1 VICVTGIACRTPY
14 ISELTSHMIS
24 TQEPVFLLHDQ
35 KICPRQIVI
44 QGFLYHY
51 ISQGTLDLSPLN
63 QSGKAFKGPVK
74 GCLDIIG
81 KTACWQLP
89 HSEMVC
95 DTLAAHALPRTR
107 LIGAVTFLEILFLFT
122 FHGSTST
129 QPDSYCTYGLNLVIS
144 LGLKTNGYLLPG
156 KH

>member
-1 VICVTGIACRTPY
+1 
-14 ISELTSHMIS
+14 MIS

-35 KICPRQIVI
+35 KRRPRQIAI
-44 QGFLYHY
+44 QGLLYHY
-51 ISQGTLDLSPLN
+51 ISQEALDLSPLN

-74 GCLDIIG
+74 GGLDIIG

-107 LIGAVTFLEILFLFT
+107 LIGAVTFLDILFLFT
-122 FHGSTST
+122 LHGSTST
-129 QPDSYCTYGLNLVIS
+129 QRDSYCTYGLNLVIL

-156 KH
+156 IH

>member
-1 VICVTGIACRTPY
+1 
-14 ISELTSHMIS
+14 MIKRDPHS
-24 TQEPVFLLHDQ
+24 DSNPGVPLPLLSQEA
-35 KICPRQIVI
+35 
-44 QGFLYHY
+44 
-51 ISQGTLDLSPLN
+51 LDLSPLN

-74 GCLDIIG
+74 AGLDIIG

-122 FHGSTST
+122 FHGRPPHS
-129 QPDSYCTYGLNLVIS
+129 VIAIAHT
-144 LGLKTNGYLLPG
+144 G
-156 KH
+156 

>member
-1 VICVTGIACRTPY
+1 MRYRDSLSHTIHIRAHISHDLDPRTC
-14 ISELTSHMIS
+14 SCCMIKRDAHS
-24 TQEPVFLLHDQ
+24 DSNPGVPLPLL
-35 KICPRQIVI
+35 
-44 QGFLYHY
+44 
-51 ISQGTLDLSPLN
+51 SQGALDLSPLN

-74 GCLDIIG
+74 GGLDIIG

-95 DTLAAHALPRTR
+95 DTLAAHALPRTG
-107 LIGAVTFLEILFLFT
+107 LIGAVTVLKILFLFT

-129 QPDSYCTYGLNLVIS
+129 QRDSYCTYGLNLVIS

-156 KH
+156 IH

>member
-1 VICVTGIACRTPY
+1 VRYGDTAYRTSC
-14 ISELTSHMIS
+14 ISYPISHISNGLDPRTCSCCMIKKRLTSDS
-24 TQEPVFLLHDQ
+24 NPGVPLPLL
-35 KICPRQIVI
+35 
-44 QGFLYHY
+44 
-51 ISQGTLDLSPLN
+51 SQGTLDLSPLN

-74 GCLDIIG
+74 AGLDIIG

-122 FHGSTST
+122 FHGSAST
-129 QPDSYCTYGLNLVIS
+129 QCESYCTYGLNLVIS
-144 LGLKTNGYLLPG
+144 RGLKTNGYLLPG
-156 KH
+156 IH